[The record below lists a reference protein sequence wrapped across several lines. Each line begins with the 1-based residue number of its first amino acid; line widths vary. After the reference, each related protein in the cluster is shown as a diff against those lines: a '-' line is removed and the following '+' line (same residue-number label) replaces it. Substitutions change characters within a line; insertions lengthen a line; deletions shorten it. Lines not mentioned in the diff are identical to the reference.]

1 MAIVTVRSLDRMTHE
16 ITSGHHR
23 IVADEPP
30 PIGDDLGMDPYELLL
45 ASLGS

>member
-1 MAIVTVRSLDRMTHE
+1 MAVVTVRSIKGMTHE
-16 ITSGHHR
+16 VTSGRHT

-30 PIGDDLGMDPYELLL
+30 DTGDDLGMDPYEILL

>member
-1 MAIVTVRSLDRMTHE
+1 VSSVNGVTHE
-16 ITSGHHR
+16 VTSDRHT

-30 PIGDDLGMDPYELLL
+30 DTGDDLGMDPYETLL